1 MRPVPRSAAI
11 SGERQRWKLAMLLA
25 NLEVVFFFVLFF
37 FQYDVSSVLFF
48 QLKDR
53 LQKWLTNLIK
63 QIIRLVGKIF
73 LPPK

>member
-25 NLEVVFFFVLFF
+25 NLEVVFFCFVF